1 MEEEKKPVQQNSSNG
16 IDEPITLD
24 ESSFSEAVKKYVFL
38 VVDCWA
44 EWCGPCRMVH
54 PVIESLAKK
63 YKGQIV
69 FGKLDVDGN
78 RSVAAQ
84 FGIMS
89 IPTLLVFKNGEHI
102 DSIIGA
108 MPEQVLEQ
116 KLLALNP

>member
-1 MEEEKKPVQQNSSNG
+1 MEEEE
-16 IDEPITLD
+16 IDKPITLD
-24 ESSFSEAVKKYVFL
+24 ESNFSEAVKKYTFL

-44 EWCGPCRMVH
+44 EWCMPCLMVH
-54 PVIESLAKK
+54 PVVEALAKK

>member
-1 MEEEKKPVQQNSSNG
+1 MEEEKG
-16 IDEPITLD
+16 IDHPIILD
-24 ESSFSEAVKKYVFL
+24 DKNFSDTVKKYSFL

-44 EWCGPCRMVH
+44 EWCGPCRMMG

-63 YKGQIV
+63 YKGKIV
-69 FGKLDVDGN
+69 FGKLNIDEN
-78 RSVAAQ
+78 NAIAAQ

-108 MPEQVLEQ
+108 MPENVLEQ
-116 KLLALNP
+116 KLLALR